1 MQRVQ
6 SPAMERFHALALQQF
21 HGSAL
26 ERAQRL
32 VMKPVHGLVLMLVAF
47 LLSGCQIDLPLKDL
61 KSRYGSG
68 ASRYLPMDGIEVHWR
83 DEGPTDAPVLLLL
96 HGTAS
101 SLHTWDGWVAEL
113 TPRWRVVRLDL
124 PGFGL
129 TGPHPSD
136 DYSTAAM
143 IDFLDRFVTAAGLQR
158 FAIAGNSL
166 GGQYA
171 WRFALRHPERVSA
184 LILIDAA
191 GYPMRLEGPGTLG
204 LRLARMPL
212 ISDLLRLAPVE
223 GFTRSGLLAVYG
235 DRSRVGDELITRH
248 AELMLRPGNRA
259 ALSARARSVDPHDE
273 SWRQLPR
280 ITAPTLVMWGERDS
294 WITPEFGRR
303 FTGDIP
309 GAQLLIYPDLGHVPM
324 EEDPARTARDAAAF
338 LRSKGVSR

>member
-1 MQRVQ
+1 MRR
-6 SPAMERFHALALQQF
+6 PIIAL
-21 HGSAL
+21 
-26 ERAQRL
+26 
-32 VMKPVHGLVLMLVAF
+32 LMLLGA
-47 LLSGCQIDLPLKDL
+47 LLLAGCQTDLPLKDL
-61 KSRYGSG
+61 KNRYGSG

-83 DEGPTDAPVLLLL
+83 DEGPSDAPVLLLL

-129 TGPHPSD
+129 TGPHPSE

-143 IDFLDRFVTAAGLQR
+143 IDFLDRFVKAAGLQR

-171 WRFALRHPERVSA
+171 WRFALRHPERVNA

-191 GYPMRLEGPGTLG
+191 GYPMRLDGPGTLG
-204 LRLARMPL
+204 LRLARFPV

-235 DRSRVGDELITRH
+235 DRSKVGDDLVARH

-259 ALSARARSVDPHDE
+259 ALSMRARNADPRDE
-273 SWRQLPR
+273 SWKQLPR
-280 ITAPTLVMWGERDS
+280 ITVPTLVIWGERDT
-294 WITPEFGRR
+294 WIPPEFGRR
-303 FTGDIP
+303 FAQDIP
-309 GAQLLIYPDLGHVPM
+309 GARLIAYPELGHVPM
-324 EEDPARTARDAAAF
+324 EEDPVRTARDVATF
-338 LRSKGVSR
+338 LQARDIGR

>member
-1 MQRVQ
+1 
-6 SPAMERFHALALQQF
+6 
-21 HGSAL
+21 
-26 ERAQRL
+26 
-32 VMKPVHGLVLMLVAF
+32 
-47 LLSGCQIDLPLKDL
+47 
-61 KSRYGSG
+61 
-68 ASRYLPMDGIEVHWR
+68 
-83 DEGPTDAPVLLLL
+83 
-96 HGTAS
+96 
-101 SLHTWDGWVAEL
+101 
-113 TPRWRVVRLDL
+113 
-124 PGFGL
+124 
-129 TGPHPSD
+129 
-136 DYSTAAM
+136 M
-143 IDFLDRFVTAAGLQR
+143 IDFLDRFVKAAGLQR

-204 LRLARMPL
+204 LRLARMPV

>member
-1 MQRVQ
+1 MSRL
-6 SPAMERFHALALQQF
+6 FTLL
-21 HGSAL
+21 L
-26 ERAQRL
+26 L
-32 VMKPVHGLVLMLVAF
+32 VMAAF
-47 LLSGCQIDLPLKDL
+47 LSGCQIDLSLKDL

-83 DEGPTDAPVLLLL
+83 DEGPADAPVLLLL

-101 SLHTWDGWVAEL
+101 SLHTWDGWVNQL

-136 DYSTAAM
+136 DYSTSAM
-143 IDFLDRFVTAAGLQR
+143 IDFLDRFVKAAGLQR

-171 WRFALRHPERVSA
+171 WRFALRHPERVNA

-204 LRLARMPL
+204 LRLARMPV
-212 ISDLLRLAPVE
+212 IGDLLRLAPVE
-223 GFTRSGLLAVYG
+223 GFTRSGLMGVYG
-235 DRSRVGDELITRH
+235 DRSRVGDELVTRH

-259 ALSARARSVDPHDE
+259 ALSARARSADPRDE
-273 SWRQLPR
+273 TWKQLPR
-280 ITAPTLVMWGERDS
+280 ITTPTLVLWGERDT

-303 FTGDIP
+303 FARDIP
-309 GAQLLIYPDLGHVPM
+309 GATLTIYPDLGHVPM
-324 EEDPARTARDAAAF
+324 EEDPVRTARDAAAF
-338 LRSKGVSR
+338 LRARGSGR